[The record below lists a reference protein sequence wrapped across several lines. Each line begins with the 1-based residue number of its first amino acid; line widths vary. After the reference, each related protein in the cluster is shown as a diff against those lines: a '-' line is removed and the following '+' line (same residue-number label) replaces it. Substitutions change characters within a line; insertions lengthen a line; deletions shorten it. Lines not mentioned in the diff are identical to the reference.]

1 MSSQGPS
8 RARELFFEHH
18 WEKYPAFDR
27 EMFSMFRA
35 GRVKHVDGD
44 TVTFESVESGA
55 PVTVTLRSWSLKSLR
70 DSSPLAPVPLVQEVV
85 SVGDW
90 IAVNSDGETVLF
102 SPCLSPRALQ
112 ASPLAR
118 MTAEAQSWAEFLSR
132 IRGFFVARGFLELT
146 TPVLAPSP
154 GTEPYLDPLS
164 ISVTSD
170 QKTSEKFLIT
180 SPEFHLKK
188 ALAGGLSRVF
198 EIARC
203 FRNDEGGDHHR
214 VEFHM
219 LEWYRSFASLKEIA
233 DDVENLIRTFR
244 PEISLQR
251 QTMSEVF
258 KSFAGFNL
266 TAEMTRDEISQ
277 EALSLGVRFTS
288 DDDFAD
294 IFHRIFL
301 ERIEPALVPLGP
313 ILISGYPPSMSA
325 LARIGPDGFADR
337 FEVYWNGLELCNAFH
352 ELNDPEENRRRFEE
366 DLARKLRSG
375 RRAVPMDDE
384 LLKAFEFGVPPA
396 GGIALGLERLFM
408 AFHNISEIGR
418 VRPFLANP

>member
-1 MSSQGPS
+1 
-8 RARELFFEHH
+8 
-18 WEKYPAFDR
+18 
-27 EMFSMFRA
+27 MFRK
-35 GRVKHVDGD
+35 GRVKRVEGETAILAETTAIEDS
-44 TVTFESVESGA
+44 TISVN
-55 PVTVTLRSWSLKSLR
+55 LRSWSPESLNDPKAAR
-70 DSSPLAPVPLVQEVV
+70 RAPPVGDVV
-85 SVGDW
+85 NVGDW
-90 IAVNSDGETVLF
+90 IAVNSDGDTVLF
-102 SPCLSPRALQ
+102 SPCLSFQALQ
-112 ASPLAR
+112 SSPLAR
-118 MTAEAQSWAEFLSR
+118 VSADAQSWAEFLLR
-132 IRGFFVARGFLELT
+132 IRGFFAERGFLEMT
-146 TPVLAPSP
+146 TPILAPSP

-188 ALAGGLSRVF
+188 ALAGGLPRIF

-219 LEWYRSFASLKEIA
+219 LEWYRSFASLKDIA

-244 PEISLQR
+244 PEISLRR
-251 QTMSEVF
+251 QTMTEVF
-258 KSFAGFNL
+258 EEFAGFKL
-266 TAEMTRDEISQ
+266 TAEMTRDEISR
-277 EALSLGVRFTS
+277 EALALGVRFTS

-301 ERIEPALVPLGP
+301 ERIEPALVALGP

-325 LARIGPDGFADR
+325 LARIGTDGFADR

-352 ELNDPEENRRRFEE
+352 ELNDPEENRRRFE
-366 DLARKLRSG
+366 DDIARKLRSG
-375 RRAVPMDDE
+375 RRAVPVDDE
-384 LLKAFEFGVPPA
+384 LLRAFEFGLPPS

-408 AFHNISEIGR
+408 AIHNISDIGR